1 MRLTWVSGDKEPQQ
15 VQYGDR
21 KRQTSE
27 VTTFTQDDMC
37 SELLIPFPIY
47 IYIFIINYLCYICAS
62 LWLKLPSGG
71 FFSTICILECMED
84 TCLSMLVL

>member
-1 MRLTWVSGDKEPQQ
+1 MVVQMRLTWVSGDKEPQQ

-37 SELLIPFPIY
+37 SELLIPFPTKNIY
-47 IYIFIINYLCYICAS
+47 L
-62 LWLKLPSGG
+62 
-71 FFSTICILECMED
+71 
-84 TCLSMLVL
+84 